1 MLGDTPEQAAGA
13 LAEVRKRDASR
24 LAQQMAGSDS
34 LSGHDLT
41 LVGPNARAFLALCV
55 TDVRR
60 GGCAFMARPPRCQP
74 P

>member
-34 LSGHDLT
+34 LSGRDLT
-41 LVGPNARAFLALCV
+41 LVGPNAQSEN
-55 TDVRR
+55 
-60 GGCAFMARPPRCQP
+60 PPYPRCNLTGSLRP
-74 P
+74 SRSTCAM